1 MRLAQMAGHT
11 SAIVAIEL
19 IAAAQGVD
27 MRKPLTTSPRLQ
39 RALATIRERVAFWDR
54 DRAFAPDL
62 AAMRERVESGAF
74 EPFVSLA

>member
-1 MRLAQMAGHT
+1 LRLSPMAGHT

-39 RALATIRERVAFWDR
+39 RALAMVRESVAYWDR

-62 AAMRERVESGAF
+62 AAMRERVENGAF
-74 EPFVSLA
+74 ETFVSLG